1 MDFIGFSPGR
11 PTATVVLGA
20 NQTITAS
27 SSLTLG
33 SGASPVTRLS
43 LNLCYQDKAG
53 GSISALTDSNYFG
66 LPGAWLSLPASANMP
81 FSITRSFT
89 GLAPATYEVGLCG
102 CIDGTDAWVTDWGWL
117 SVQVFQQ

>member
-1 MDFIGFSPGR
+1 MDFIGFAPGR
-11 PTATVVLGA
+11 PTTTVVLGA

-33 SGASPVTRLS
+33 SGAASVSNLS
-43 LNLCYQDKAG
+43 LNLCYRDTAG
-53 GSISALTDSNYFG
+53 GTISAVSDTNYFG
-66 LPGAWLSLPASANMP
+66 LPGAWLSLPPSTNMP
-81 FSITRSFT
+81 FSVTRSFT
-89 GLAPATYEVGLCG
+89 GLTPATYEVGLCG